1 MNNSNSALQFF
12 LNLAK
17 TQTRL
22 SRRLDSRL
30 GGLGLN
36 EFIIL
41 YRLSEAENEK
51 LRRIDL
57 ADAVGFTASGITRLL
72 LPMEKVGLIKKEANE
87 QDARSS
93 FVVLAPGGK
102 RKLSEALER
111 LEIFAEDVIP
121 SSASGKLEELSKL
134 LIELEKNI

>member
-1 MNNSNSALQFF
+1 MDNHPLDFF

-30 GGLGLN
+30 GGLGFN

-51 LRRIDL
+51 MRRIDL
-57 ADAVGFTASGITRLL
+57 AEALGFTASGITRLL
-72 LPMEKVGLIKKEANE
+72 LPMEKVGLIKKEVNE

-102 RKLSEALER
+102 RKLTEALER
-111 LEIFAEDVIP
+111 LEIFCADTIP
-121 SSASGKLEELSKL
+121 SSKFKKIGELSKL
-134 LIELEKNI
+134 LADLGRNF